1 VFTDSHCHLDFP
13 GLVEHLPD
21 ILSRM
26 QTAQVNRALCISVQ
40 LEDFPNVL
48 ALAENHEQLWAT
60 AGVHPDYED
69 ITEPTVEKLLEL
81 ADHPKV
87 IGIGETGLDYFRLK
101 GDLEWQRERF
111 RVHLRAANLCKKP
124 VIVHTRAAGEDTL
137 KILSEENVQGCGGI
151 IHCFTESLDF
161 ARQALD
167 LGMYLSFSGIVS
179 FKNAGDLREV
189 AKFAPMD
196 RILIETDS
204 PYLAPVPH
212 RGKTNEP
219 SFVPHV
225 AKVIAQEKGVA
236 VEEIGIQTSAN
247 FDRSPTAHREAETA
261 KAHRG

>member
-1 VFTDSHCHLDFP
+1 MFTDSHCHLDFP
-13 GLVEHLPD
+13 GLVEQLPD

-26 QTAQVNRALCISVQ
+26 KAAQVSRALCISVQ

-48 ALAENHEQLWAT
+48 ALAENHDNLWAT

-69 ITEPTVEKLLEL
+69 ITEPSVEKLLEL
-81 ADHPKV
+81 ADHPRV

-111 RVHLRAANLCKKP
+111 RVHLRAANVCRKP
-124 VIVHTRAAGEDTL
+124 VIVHTRAAGDDTL
-137 KILSEENVQGCGGI
+137 RILQEENVQGCGGV

-161 ARQALD
+161 ARKALD

-179 FKNAGDLREV
+179 FKNAADLREV
-189 AKFAPMD
+189 ARFAPLD

-225 AKVIAQEKGVA
+225 AKAIA
-236 VEEIGIQTSAN
+236 VEKSLSVEEVGLQTSSN
-247 FDRSPTAHREAETA
+247 FDKLFGLVHTEDRA
-261 KAHRG
+261 G

>member
-1 VFTDSHCHLDFP
+1 MFTDSHCHLDFP
-13 GLVEHLPD
+13 GLVEQLPE

-26 QTAQVNRALCISVQ
+26 KAAQVNRALCISVQ

-48 ALAENHEQLWAT
+48 ALAENHDNLWAT

-69 ITEPTVEKLLEL
+69 ITEPTVEKLLQL
-81 ADHPKV
+81 ADHPRV

-111 RVHLRAANLCKKP
+111 RLHLRAANLCKKP
-124 VIVHTRAAGEDTL
+124 VIVHTRAAGADTL
-137 KILSEENVQGCGGI
+137 RILEEENVQGCGGV
-151 IHCFTESLDF
+151 IHCFTETLDF
-161 ARQALD
+161 ARKALD

-179 FKNAGDLREV
+179 FKNAADLREV
-189 AKFAPMD
+189 AKFAPLD

-225 AKVIAQEKGVA
+225 ANAIA
-236 VEEIGIQTSAN
+236 VEKSLSVEEVGKHTSSN
-247 FDRSPTAHREAETA
+247 FDKLFGLEQIGGVEI
-261 KAHRG
+261 

>member
-13 GLVEHLPD
+13 GLVEQLPD

-26 QTAQVNRALCISVQ
+26 KAAQVSRALCISVQ

-48 ALAENHEQLWAT
+48 ALAENHYNLWAT

-111 RVHLRAANLCKKP
+111 RVHLRAANICKKP
-124 VIVHTRAAGEDTL
+124 VIVHTRAAGDDTL
-137 KILSEENVQGCGGI
+137 RILAEENVQDCSGI
-151 IHCFTESLDF
+151 IHCFTETLEF
-161 ARQALD
+161 ARKALD

-179 FKNAGDLREV
+179 FKNAADLREV

-225 AKVIAQEKGVA
+225 AKVIALEKGVP
-236 VEEIGIQTSAN
+236 VEEIGVQTSAN
-247 FDRSPTAHREAETA
+247 FDRLFRMQQAEATVV
-261 KAHRG
+261 

>member
-1 VFTDSHCHLDFP
+1 MFTDSHCHLDFP

-60 AGVHPDYED
+60 AGVHPDYEN

-101 GDLEWQRERF
+101 GDLKWQRERF

-247 FDRSPTAHREAETA
+247 FDRLFGFAPTGVNAV
-261 KAHRG
+261 

>member
-1 VFTDSHCHLDFP
+1 MFTDSHCHLDFP

-101 GDLEWQRERF
+101 GDLKWQRERF

-247 FDRSPTAHREAETA
+247 FDRLFGFAPTGVNAV
-261 KAHRG
+261 

>member
-1 VFTDSHCHLDFP
+1 MFTDSHCHLDFP
-13 GLVEHLPD
+13 GLVEQLPD

-26 QTAQVNRALCISVQ
+26 KAAQVSRALCISVQ

-48 ALAENHEQLWAT
+48 ALAENHDNLWAT

-124 VIVHTRAAGEDTL
+124 VIVHTRAAGDDTL
-137 KILSEENVQGCGGI
+137 RILAEENVQDCSGI
-151 IHCFTESLDF
+151 IHCFTETLEF
-161 ARQALD
+161 ARKALD

-179 FKNAGDLREV
+179 FKNAADLREV

-225 AKVIAQEKGVA
+225 AKVIALEKGVP
-236 VEEIGIQTSAN
+236 VEEIGVQTSAN
-247 FDRSPTAHREAETA
+247 FDRLFRMQQAEATAV
-261 KAHRG
+261 

>member
-13 GLVEHLPD
+13 GLVEQLPD

-26 QTAQVNRALCISVQ
+26 QAAQVNRALCISVQ

-81 ADHPKV
+81 TDHPKV

-101 GDLEWQRERF
+101 GDLEWQRQRF
-111 RVHLRAANLCKKP
+111 RVHLRAANVCKKP
-124 VIVHTRAAGEDTL
+124 VIVHTRAAGDDTL
-137 KILSEENVQGCGGI
+137 KILAEENVQGCGGI
-151 IHCFTESLDF
+151 IHCFTETLEF
-161 ARQALD
+161 ARKALD

-179 FKNAGDLREV
+179 FKNAADLREV
-189 AKFAPMD
+189 ARFAPMD

-236 VEEIGIQTSAN
+236 VEEIGMQTSAN
-247 FDRSPTAHREAETA
+247 FDRLFGFVSSGAATV
-261 KAHRG
+261 

>member
-1 VFTDSHCHLDFP
+1 MFTDSHCHLDFP

-101 GDLEWQRERF
+101 GDLKWQRERF

-161 ARQALD
+161 ARKALD

-179 FKNAGDLREV
+179 FKNAADLREV

-247 FDRSPTAHREAETA
+247 FDRLFGFAPTGVNAV
-261 KAHRG
+261 

>member
-1 VFTDSHCHLDFP
+1 MFTDSHCHLDFP
-13 GLVEHLPD
+13 GLVEQLPD

-26 QTAQVNRALCISVQ
+26 KEAQVSRALCISVQ

-48 ALAENHEQLWAT
+48 ALAENHANLWAT

-101 GDLEWQRERF
+101 GDLEWQRQRF
-111 RVHLRAANLCKKP
+111 RVHLRAANVCKKP
-124 VIVHTRAAGEDTL
+124 VIVHTRAAGDDTL
-137 KILSEENVQGCGGI
+137 RILSEENVQGCGGI
-151 IHCFTESLDF
+151 IHCFTETLEF
-161 ARQALD
+161 ARKALD

-179 FKNAGDLREV
+179 FKNAADLREV

-236 VEEIGIQTSAN
+236 AEEIGLQTSAN
-247 FDRSPTAHREAETA
+247 FDRLFGLHENEAVSV
-261 KAHRG
+261 

>member
-1 VFTDSHCHLDFP
+1 MFTDSHCHLDFP
-13 GLVEHLPD
+13 GLVEQLPD

-26 QTAQVNRALCISVQ
+26 KAAQVSRALCISVL

-48 ALAENHEQLWAT
+48 ALAENHDNLWAT

-111 RVHLRAANLCKKP
+111 RVHLRAANICKKP
-124 VIVHTRAAGEDTL
+124 VIVHTRAAGDDTL
-137 KILSEENVQGCGGI
+137 RILAEENVLGCSGI
-151 IHCFTESLDF
+151 IHCFTETLEF
-161 ARQALD
+161 ARKALD

-179 FKNAGDLREV
+179 FKNAADLREV

-225 AKVIAQEKGVA
+225 AKVIALEKGVP
-236 VEEIGIQTSAN
+236 VEEIGVQTSAN
-247 FDRSPTAHREAETA
+247 FDRLFRMQQAEATAV
-261 KAHRG
+261 

>member
-1 VFTDSHCHLDFP
+1 MFTDSHCHLDFP
-13 GLVEHLPD
+13 GLVEQLPD

-26 QTAQVNRALCISVQ
+26 QAAQVSRALCISVQ

-101 GDLEWQRERF
+101 GDLHWQRERF
-111 RVHLRAANLCKKP
+111 RVHLRAGNVCKKP
-124 VIVHTRAAGEDTL
+124 VIVHTRAAGDDTL
-137 KILSEENVQGCGGI
+137 KILADENVQGCGGI

-161 ARQALD
+161 ARKALD

-179 FKNAGDLREV
+179 FKNAADLREV

-225 AKVIAQEKGVA
+225 AKVIAQEKGVG
-236 VEEIGIQTSAN
+236 VEEIGIQTSVN
-247 FDRSPTAHREAETA
+247 FDRLFGFAQTGVAAV
-261 KAHRG
+261 

>member
-1 VFTDSHCHLDFP
+1 MFTDSHCHLDFP

-111 RVHLRAANLCKKP
+111 RVHLRAANRCKKP

-247 FDRSPTAHREAETA
+247 FDRLFGFAPTGVNAV
-261 KAHRG
+261 

>member
-13 GLVEHLPD
+13 GLVEQLPD

-26 QTAQVNRALCISVQ
+26 QAAQVNRALCISVQ

-81 ADHPKV
+81 TDHPKV

-101 GDLEWQRERF
+101 GDLEWQRQRF
-111 RVHLRAANLCKKP
+111 RVHLRAANVCKKP
-124 VIVHTRAAGEDTL
+124 VIVHTRAAGDDTL
-137 KILSEENVQGCGGI
+137 KILAEENVQGCGGI
-151 IHCFTESLDF
+151 IHCFTETLEF
-161 ARQALD
+161 ARKALD

-179 FKNAGDLREV
+179 FKNAADLREV
-189 AKFAPMD
+189 ARFAPMD

-236 VEEIGIQTSAN
+236 VEEIGMQTSVN
-247 FDRSPTAHREAETA
+247 FDRLFGFVSSGAATV
-261 KAHRG
+261 

>member
-1 VFTDSHCHLDFP
+1 MFTDSHCHLDFP
-13 GLVEHLPD
+13 GLVEQLPD
-21 ILSRM
+21 ILNRM
-26 QTAQVNRALCISVQ
+26 EAAQVGRALCISVQ
-40 LEDFPNVL
+40 LEDFYKVL
-48 ALAENHEQLWAT
+48 ALAENHANLWAT

-69 ITEPTVEKLLEL
+69 ITEPTVDKLLEL

-111 RVHLRAANLCKKP
+111 RVHLRAANACRKP
-124 VIVHTRAAGEDTL
+124 VIVHTRSAGDDTL
-137 KILSEENVQGCGGI
+137 RILAEENVQGCGGI
-151 IHCFTESLDF
+151 IHCFTESLEF
-161 ARQALD
+161 ARKALD

-179 FKNAGDLREV
+179 FKNAADLREV
-189 AKFAPMD
+189 VKFAPMD

-225 AKVIAQEKGVA
+225 AKVIGQEKGVST
-236 VEEIGIQTSAN
+236 EEVGVQTSLN
-247 FDRSPTAHREAETA
+247 FDRLFGFPRLGATAI
-261 KAHRG
+261 

>member
-1 VFTDSHCHLDFP
+1 MFTDSHCHLDFP
-13 GLVEHLPD
+13 GLVEQLPD
-21 ILSRM
+21 ILNRM
-26 QTAQVNRALCISVQ
+26 KEAQVSRALCISVQ

-48 ALAENHEQLWAT
+48 ALAENHANLWAT

-81 ADHPKV
+81 ANHPKV

-101 GDLEWQRERF
+101 GDLEWQRQRF
-111 RVHLRAANLCKKP
+111 RVHLRAANVCKKP
-124 VIVHTRAAGEDTL
+124 VIVHTRAAGDDTL
-137 KILSEENVQGCGGI
+137 RILAEENVQGCGGI
-151 IHCFTESLDF
+151 IHCFTETLEF
-161 ARQALD
+161 ARKALD

-179 FKNAGDLREV
+179 FKNAADLREV

-236 VEEIGIQTSAN
+236 VEEIGVQTSAN
-247 FDRSPTAHREAETA
+247 FDRLFGMQHREAVA
-261 KAHRG
+261 V

>member
-1 VFTDSHCHLDFP
+1 MFTDSHCHLDFP
-13 GLVEHLPD
+13 GLVEQLPD
-21 ILSRM
+21 ILNRM
-26 QTAQVNRALCISVQ
+26 KEAQVSRALCISVQ

-48 ALAENHEQLWAT
+48 ALAENHANLWAT

-81 ADHPKV
+81 ANHPKV

-101 GDLEWQRERF
+101 GDLEWQRQRF
-111 RVHLRAANLCKKP
+111 RVHLQAANACKKP
-124 VIVHTRAAGEDTL
+124 VIVHTRAAGDDTL
-137 KILSEENVQGCGGI
+137 RILAEENVQGCGGI
-151 IHCFTESLDF
+151 IHCFTETLEF
-161 ARQALD
+161 ARKALD

-179 FKNAGDLREV
+179 FKNAADLREV

-236 VEEIGIQTSAN
+236 VEEIGVQTSAN
-247 FDRSPTAHREAETA
+247 FDRLFGMQHREAVA
-261 KAHRG
+261 V

>member
-1 VFTDSHCHLDFP
+1 MFTDSHCHLDFP
-13 GLVEHLPD
+13 GLVEQLPD
-21 ILSRM
+21 ILNRM
-26 QTAQVNRALCISVQ
+26 QVAQVNRALCISVQ
-40 LEDFPNVL
+40 LEDFPKVL
-48 ALAENHEQLWAT
+48 SLAETYEQLWAT

-101 GDLEWQRERF
+101 GDLEWQRQRF
-111 RVHLRAANLCKKP
+111 RVHLRAANACKKP
-124 VIVHTRAAGEDTL
+124 VIVHTRAAGDDTL
-137 KILSEENVQGCGGI
+137 KILAEEGVQGCGGI
-151 IHCFTESLDF
+151 IHCFTETREF
-161 ARQALD
+161 ARKALD

-179 FKNAGDLREV
+179 FKNAADLREV
-189 AKFAPMD
+189 ARFAPMD

-236 VEEIGIQTSAN
+236 VEEIGMQTSAN
-247 FDRSPTAHREAETA
+247 FDRLFGFVTTGVVPV
-261 KAHRG
+261 